1 MAVGTQPIRQG
12 LSQNCGATTRVEGS
26 ASPCHTHRA
35 RRPGRH
41 QSARVHKA
49 LKQAKRWGL
58 VTNNAASDVYPPKV
72 HKDEVTPLTREEARR
87 LLDTVRGDRLE
98 ALYVVA
104 VQSGLRQGELLALRW
119 EDVDLEACT
128 VQVRRT
134 IARDG
139 GKLAV
144 APTKT
149 AKVGWAHGQAH
160 SGRYR
165 GPQRPLRAAVGGD
178 RPGNDKWQENG
189 LVFCTSKGT
198 LINPTDLRRGG
209 PLPRSYN
216 VPGLHR

>member
-1 MAVGTQPIRQG
+1 
-12 LSQNCGATTRVEGS
+12 
-26 ASPCHTHRA
+26 
-35 RRPGRH
+35 
-41 QSARVHKA
+41 
-49 LKQAKRWGL
+49 
-58 VTNNAASDVYPPKV
+58 VTNNAAGDVYPPKV
-72 HKDEVTPLTREEARR
+72 YKDELTPLTREEARR
-87 LLDTVRGDRLE
+87 LLDTVRRDRLE

-149 AKVGWAHGQAH
+149 AKVGVKLTRDATEALRDHLERQLVEIDQA
-160 SGRYR
+160 
-165 GPQRPLRAAVGGD
+165 
-178 RPGNDKWQENG
+178 NDKWQENG

-198 LINPTDLRRGG
+198 LINPTNLRRGG

>member
-35 RRPGRH
+35 RHPGRR

-87 LLDTVRGDRLE
+87 LLDTERGDRLE
-98 ALYVVA
+98 ALYIVA
-104 VQSGLRQGELLALRW
+104 IQSGLRQGELLALRW
-119 EDVDLEACT
+119 EDVDLEART

-134 IARDG
+134 IKSDG

-144 APTKT
+144 APAKT
-149 AKVGWAHGQAH
+149 AKVGTRSSSLGTL
-160 SGRYR
+160 
-165 GPQRPLRAAVGGD
+165 QRPS
-178 RPGNDKWQENG
+178 E
-189 LVFCTSKGT
+189 TT
-198 LINPTDLRRGG
+198 
-209 PLPRSYN
+209 
-216 VPGLHR
+216 